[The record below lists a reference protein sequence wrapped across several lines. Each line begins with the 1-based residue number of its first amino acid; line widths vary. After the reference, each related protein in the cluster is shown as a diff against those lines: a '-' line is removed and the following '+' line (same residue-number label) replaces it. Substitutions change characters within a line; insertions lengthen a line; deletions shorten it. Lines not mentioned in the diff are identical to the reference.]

1 MTFGLESVFI
11 CVCVC
16 RVCMCVCVSMCV
28 SMCVCAEVEEVYGLV
43 FPEDFL
49 GGHLLTL

>member
-1 MTFGLESVFI
+1 VVDVACEDV
-11 CVCVC
+11 CVCVKMC
-16 RVCMCVCVSMCV
+16 VCACVCMCVC
-28 SMCVCAEVEEVYGLV
+28 MCVCAEVEEVYGLV

>member
-16 RVCMCVCVSMCV
+16 RVC
-28 SMCVCAEVEEVYGLV
+28 MCVCAEVEEVYGLV